1 MNAAPT
7 AAATWSAAE
16 EAEWFALQESLYGA
30 QPLEDFIRDV
40 NPRFP
45 PPPHLKQLTDLF
57 DEARVRPVFAV
68 VMMPPRHRKTTTCDN
83 AIAQLLRDEPT
94 LSHGFFTYSDRKA
107 RTESRRIRAIAQAA
121 GVRVDPTRRALN
133 EWGVLY
139 EDSTG
144 ALRQGGSVWAA
155 GWNGGGTGV
164 GITGIL
170 LVDDI
175 LKGRKQANSPQLRD
189 DHWDWFCE
197 VALSRLEPGA
207 SVIIV
212 MTRWH
217 EDDLIGRLTTKWKET
232 VGDLKLKEGVN
243 IPEWRTVRL
252 AAVCDDTNDGTD
264 RQLGEP
270 LWPSQYGLD
279 YLELRRRLNPDAFD
293 GLYQQSPRT
302 PGSQMFKTPVRYRT
316 EDLMRLGA
324 EGFRCVIA
332 VDPAASD
339 SDEACHWAAELL
351 WARGWGAD
359 IEVFVVD
366 EWYEQT
372 DPITGA
378 EKIDEMQRLWGAPVV
393 VEGGTVGKAV
403 IAMLKRLQ
411 PDLEVV
417 EVIPD
422 KDKRTRAA
430 PCAALWNRG
439 KLRIPIDAPWAQKL
453 IVNAKN
459 FRGKSSAQADQV
471 DALAHGVNW
480 LLDTPPPD
488 ATEYEAESHM
498 PLW

>member
-1 MNAAPT
+1 MNAGPS
-7 AAATWSAAE
+7 AAATWSAAD
-16 EAEWFALQESLYGA
+16 EAEWFALQESLYGGE
-30 QPLEDFIRDV
+30 PLSNFIGRV

-57 DEARVRPVFAV
+57 DEARHHPVFAIV
-68 VMMPPRHRKTTTCDN
+68 SLPPRHRKTTTCDN
-83 AIAQLLRDEPT
+83 AIAQLLKEEPT
-94 LSHGFFTYSDRKA
+94 LTHGFFTYSDRKA
-107 RTESRRIRAIAQAA
+107 RTESRRIRSIATAA
-121 GVRVDPTRRALN
+121 GVRMDPTRRSLN

-139 EDSTG
+139 EGSDG
-144 ALRQGGSVWAA
+144 GLRQGGGLWAA
-155 GWNGGGTGV
+155 GWNGGGTGI
-164 GITGIL
+164 GITGVL

-175 LKGRKQANSPQLRD
+175 LKGRKQANSVTLRD

-217 EDDLIGRLTTKWKET
+217 EDDLIGRLTIRWAEM

-243 IPEWRTVRL
+243 IPDWRVVRL
-252 AAVCDDTNDGTD
+252 AAICDDERDGTA
-264 RQLGEP
+264 RKLGEP
-270 LWPSQYGLD
+270 LWPEQYGIPYLD
-279 YLELRRRLNPDAFD
+279 LRRRLNPDAFQ
-293 GLYQQSPRT
+293 GLYQQDPRA
-302 PGSQMFKTPVRYRT
+302 PGSQMFLEPTRYHH
-316 EDLMRLGA
+316 EELMRLGA

-339 SDEACHWAAELL
+339 SDSACHWAAELL
-351 WARGWGAD
+351 WARGYGAD
-359 IEVFVVD
+359 MEAYLVD

-393 VEGGTVGKAV
+393 IEGGTVGKAV
-403 IAMLKRLQ
+403 LAMLKRLQ

-430 PCAALWNRG
+430 PAAALWNRG
-439 KLRIPIDAPWAQKL
+439 KLRIPIDAPWAAKL
-453 IVNAKN
+453 IKHAKE
-459 FRGKSSAQADQV
+459 FRGKSSAEADQV
-471 DALAHGVNW
+471 DAIAHGVNW
-480 LLDTPPPD
+480 LLDVPPPD
-488 ATEYEAESHM
+488 ASASERESHM